1 MIKIE
6 VIKAN
11 KSSKGI
17 DISTPVCNSSAEKI
31 AENLIS
37 KVSNFKCENHPE
49 SIGIITIISTPNQ
62 SSLFEIS
69 KSNFC
74 CKEFENSIQIQTK

>member
-11 KSSKGI
+11 KSNKGL
-17 DISTPVCNSSAEKI
+17 DITTPVCNIATERI
-31 AENLIS
+31 AESLIQ

-49 SIGIITIISTPNQ
+49 SIGIITIVSTPNQ
-62 SSLFEIS
+62 SSMFEIS

-74 CKEFENSIQIQTK
+74 CIEFENSVQINTK